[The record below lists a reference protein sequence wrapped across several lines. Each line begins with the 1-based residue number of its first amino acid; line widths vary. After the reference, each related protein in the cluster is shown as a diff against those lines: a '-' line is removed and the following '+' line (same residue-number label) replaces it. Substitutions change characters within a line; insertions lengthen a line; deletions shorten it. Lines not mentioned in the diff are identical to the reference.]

1 MPITPQDVADH
12 FARRFG
18 GPPRWIVR
26 SPGRVN
32 LIGEHTD
39 YNDGFVLPLAIDR
52 AIWIALRPRHDR
64 RVLVHSIDFNQSGEF
79 PLDELSLGGG
89 KGDSHLLCEA
99 PCGPSRQKVAVTFSW
114 IEYLKGTAWSLQE
127 AGLPLAGWEGVL
139 AGDVPVGAGL
149 SSSAALEMATARAFA
164 ARGDLDWDPTTMAKL
179 GQRAENKWVGVNC
192 GIMDQLVSA
201 AGRAGHALL
210 IDCRTLHTRPVP
222 IPEGAAIVVL
232 DTSTRRG
239 LVDSAYNQRRAQ
251 CESAAAFFQV
261 PALRDVALELF
272 RQLSSGLD
280 DTTRRRARHVIT
292 ENERTL
298 QAAEAMGRGE
308 VSALG
313 VLMNQSHE
321 SLRDDYEVSSDA
333 LNAMVECAQAHAACH
348 GARMTGAGF
357 GGCAVAV
364 IDAESA
370 DDFVR
375 STATAYEKKTGH
387 SPAVYVCRATDGAGI
402 VESTRRRSG
411 GG

>member
-1 MPITPQDVADH
+1 
-12 FARRFG
+12 
-18 GPPRWIVR
+18 
-26 SPGRVN
+26 
-32 LIGEHTD
+32 
-39 YNDGFVLPLAIDR
+39 
-52 AIWIALRPRHDR
+52 
-64 RVLVHSIDFNQSGEF
+64 
-79 PLDELSLGGG
+79 
-89 KGDSHLLCEA
+89 
-99 PCGPSRQKVAVTFSW
+99 
-114 IEYLKGTAWSLQE
+114 
-127 AGLPLAGWEGVL
+127 
-139 AGDVPVGAGL
+139 
-149 SSSAALEMATARAFA
+149 
-164 ARGDLDWDPTTMAKL
+164 MAKL

-192 GIMDQLVSA
+192 GIMDQMVSA

-222 IPEGAAIVVL
+222 LPDGVAVVVL

-239 LVDSAYNQRRAQ
+239 LVDSAYNERRAQ

-272 RQLSSGLD
+272 EQLSSGLD
-280 DTTRRRARHVIT
+280 ETTRRRARHVIT
-292 ENERTL
+292 ENDRTL

-333 LNAMVECAQAHAACH
+333 LNAMVESAQAHAACQ

-375 STATAYEKKTGH
+375 STSTAYEEKTGH
-387 SPAVYVCRATDGAGI
+387 HPAVYVCRATDGAGI
-402 VESTRRRSG
+402 VAGTE
-411 GG
+411 